1 MTFPFR
7 VASALCPATVA
18 ESPESTI
25 FAPFLQKSSERMTTA
40 DPVSSHHGAIGTRT
54 RSLT

>member
-1 MTFPFR
+1 MAFPFR
-7 VASALCPATVA
+7 VASALRPATVA

-40 DPVSSHHGAIGTRT
+40 DPVLSHHDAIVTRT
-54 RSLT
+54 RSFT